1 MKRLFLVIALTAIMM
16 VVLSCNFSSSV
27 PYLFKPTE
35 SVQEDCSPAE
45 PTEQD
50 INDILSFYKKT
61 FDIPGWER
69 SYTVMSDRVA
79 VTWINNELGGL
90 AYFENLLYNCGGAY
104 DQIDEYLNKDSFAI
118 IFTDYAS
125 YEETAYCRV
134 SELRL
139 HQFDVINQGQPYQI
153 RYWAEPQSDM
163 RVYIS
168 MLVFPTEISQM
179 DEYAKNLYSQLAE
192 CKR

>member
-1 MKRLFLVIALTAIMM
+1 MKRNFPVIALTAMM
-16 VVLSCNFSSSV
+16 LVGLSCDFSSSV

-35 SVQEDCSPAE
+35 SAQENCSPAE

-61 FDIPGWER
+61 FDSPGWER

-79 VTWINNELGGL
+79 VTWINNELDGL

-104 DQIDEYLNKDSFAI
+104 DQIDEYLSEDAFAI
-118 IFTDYAS
+118 IFTDYDS
-125 YEETAYCRV
+125 YEETAYCQV

-153 RYWAEPQSDM
+153 RYWADPQSDI
-163 RVYIS
+163 RVYIT
-168 MLVFPTEISQM
+168 MLVFPIGSSQM
-179 DEYAKNLYSQLAE
+179 DEYAKSLYPQLTE
-192 CKR
+192 CK